1 MKRILALILV
11 VIQALSLTAC
21 GSKKSDA
28 AKAVDEQISAIGEV
42 TLESEAQISAAETAV
57 EALHEEDK
65 EQLDNLNVLTEAR
78 NAYNTLILDDEAS
91 EIEAA
96 IAAIGTVTIDSEAA
110 ISAAEEAYSN
120 ASPEVQALVENTSV
134 LEAATDALS
143 GLRIAKAEKL
153 ISAIGEVTL
162 ERADAIRQAQDVYNA
177 LSATDKKKVS
187 NTDVLDAATTRLKEL
202 AKAEAEQLLAG
213 MRLDEDKV
221 QKMQFYTPKV
231 IKFYSD
237 GSWAADIRCF
247 VVPYL
252 GRDTNNNVWLRLICN
267 YTGDDWVFW
276 KKLIFAVDDERYT
289 KTFSYYD
296 IVRNNDGGIV
306 WEYIDTDVSDSDV
319 EMLWAIANSTETI
332 VRFEGDDYTHDFT
345 VNSDD
350 KQAIRDVLTA
360 YEALK

>member
-1 MKRILALILV
+1 MKKVLALML
-11 VIQALSLTAC
+11 AAALMLSLTAC

-28 AKAVDEQISAIGEV
+28 AKAADEQILAIGEV
-42 TLESEAQISAAETAV
+42 TLESENQISAAEATV
-57 EALHEEDK
+57 EALAEDYK

-78 NAYNTLILDDEAS
+78 SAYDTLVLESKAS

-96 IAAIGTVTIDSEAA
+96 ISAIGTVTLDSEAA
-110 ISAAEEAYSN
+110 ISAAEEAYGN
-120 ASPEVQALVENTSV
+120 ASLEVQALVENTSV
-134 LEAATDALS
+134 LDEATGALS
-143 GLRIAKAEKL
+143 GLRVAKAEEL
-153 ISAIGEVTL
+153 ISAIGEVTP
-162 ERADAIRQAQDVYNA
+162 ERADAIRQAQDFYSA
-177 LSATDKKKVS
+177 LSASDKEKVT
-187 NTDVLDAATTRLKEL
+187 NADVLDAATTCLKEL
-202 AKAEAEQLLAG
+202 TKAEAEKLLAG
-213 MRLDEDKV
+213 MRLDEDKI
-221 QKMQFYTPKV
+221 QRMQFYTPKV
-231 IKFYSD
+231 VKHYSD

-252 GRDTNNNVWLRLICN
+252 GRDTNSVWLRLICN

-276 KKLIFAVDDERYT
+276 KKLTFAVDDERYT

-296 IVRNNDGGIV
+296 IVRNNGGGVV

-345 VNSDD
+345 VNSAD